1 WRSPSVNQVVTC
13 RVAARHICSH
23 SQPLAPIR
31 QRKLPTVCDL
41 PLTGTAN
48 NNVRFLPGGQ
58 STEEFTFDGS
68 RCCKDPGPAPASSNR
83 RQFCLTIEVP
93 LEITDDSTC
102 PEWAD
107 SSMLRACSSQQQ
119 QYYTT
124 ARWQHRA
131 HIYPGE

>member
-1 WRSPSVNQVVTC
+1 MSVSCLVDSLQRSLHLMEVDATRPAHPPYFGVPNWQ
-13 RVAARHICSH
+13 
-23 SQPLAPIR
+23 Q
-31 QRKLPTVCDL
+31 
-41 PLTGTAN
+41 
-48 NNVRFLPGGQ
+48 
-58 STEEFTFDGS
+58 
-68 RCCKDPGPAPASSNR
+68 DPDPAPASSNR

-102 PEWAD
+102 PEWAA

-131 HIYPGE
+131 HICPGE